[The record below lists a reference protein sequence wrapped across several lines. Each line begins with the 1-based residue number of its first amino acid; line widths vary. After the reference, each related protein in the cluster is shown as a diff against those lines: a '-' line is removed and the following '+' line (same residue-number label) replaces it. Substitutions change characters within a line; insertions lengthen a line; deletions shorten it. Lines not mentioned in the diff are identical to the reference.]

1 MTPSRPRSRAVAA
14 AAALLTPL
22 VLVLAACSS
31 GGSTPAGSTSGQGST
46 PEASASAAT
55 LAVTSTS
62 YAEGAAIPE
71 AFTCDGGDTSPQL
84 AWSGAPA
91 GTVGFAVTMTD
102 PDADGFVHWV
112 VANLPADLTTLAE
125 GAAPTLGKADGPA
138 PDAVPG
144 LTSFGKPG
152 YRGPCP
158 PSGTHHYVVTV
169 YALGSA
175 VEGTP
180 SVDAVEAAA
189 LASGTLTGTYA
200 AGS

>member
-1 MTPSRPRSRAVAA
+1 MTLSRTRSRAVATTA
-14 AAALLTPL
+14 APL
-22 VLVLAACSS
+22 AGLVLALGACSS
-31 GGSTPAGSTSGQGST
+31 GSTSTPASE
-46 PEASASAAT
+46 PAPAAA
-55 LAVTSTS
+55 LAVTSAS
-62 YAEGAAIPE
+62 YAEGAAIP
-71 AFTCDGGDTSPQL
+71 AALTCDGDDTSPQL
-84 AWSGAPA
+84 TWSGAPA
-91 GTVGFAVTMTD
+91 GTVGYAVTMTD

-138 PDAVPG
+138 PDAAPG

-189 LASGTLTGTYA
+189 IASGTLTGTYA
-200 AGS
+200 ARG

>member
-1 MTPSRPRSRAVAA
+1 VTTARTSSRPLSRALAI
-14 AAALLTPL
+14 TGL
-22 VLVLAACSS
+22 VGASALAACS
-31 GGSTPAGSTSGQGST
+31 GGADGD
-46 PEASASAAT
+46 ASSSAPSSSSSAAPAAA

-62 YAEGAAIPE
+62 YQEGGAIP
-71 AFTCDGGDTSPQL
+71 AALTCDGDDTSPQL
-84 AWSGAPA
+84 AWSGAPD
-91 GTVGFAVTMTD
+91 GTATYAITMTD

-112 VANLPADLTTLAE
+112 VANLPPDLTSLDE

-138 PDAVPG
+138 PDAVAG

-180 SVDAVEAAA
+180 TAASVAEAA

-200 AGS
+200 AAG

>member
-1 MTPSRPRSRAVAA
+1 MVGL
-14 AAALLTPL
+14 AALLGGLTL
-22 VLVLAACSS
+22 TACAGG
-31 GGSTPAGSTSGQGST
+31 GGSPGGDGSAEQPA
-46 PEASASAAT
+46 ASLT
-55 LAVTSTS
+55 VTSTS
-62 YAEGAAIPE
+62 YAEGGAIP
-71 AFTCDGGDTSPQL
+71 AALTCDGDDTSPQL
-84 AWSGAPA
+84 AWSGAPD
-91 GTVGFAVTMTD
+91 GTTGFALTMTD

-112 VANLPADLTTLAE
+112 VAGLPADLTSLDE

-180 SVDAVEAAA
+180 TADALSDAAI
-189 LASGTLTGTYA
+189 ASGTLTGTYA
-200 AGS
+200 AAG